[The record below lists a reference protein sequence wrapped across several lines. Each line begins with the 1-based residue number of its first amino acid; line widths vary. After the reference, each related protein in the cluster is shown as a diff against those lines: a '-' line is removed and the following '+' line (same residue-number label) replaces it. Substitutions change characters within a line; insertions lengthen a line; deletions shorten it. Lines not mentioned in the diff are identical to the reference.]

1 MNWLVSFIFKFI
13 LLIFIFELNKKILK
27 GLGPDTK
34 SLNAG
39 AQNKTGKQAVAAG
52 GGAAGPANQEDAD
65 LEARLEALRRQ

>member
-1 MNWLVSFIFKFI
+1 MDSANWLKNYFK
-13 LLIFIFELNKKILK
+13 NK

-52 GGAAGPANQEDAD
+52 GGGGGAAATNQEDAD

>member
-1 MNWLVSFIFKFI
+1 MKEIHYLI
-13 LLIFIFELNKKILK
+13 LLTKIK

-52 GGAAGPANQEDAD
+52 GGGGAGPVNQEDAD

>member
-1 MNWLVSFIFKFI
+1 M
-13 LLIFIFELNKKILK
+13 
-27 GLGPDTK
+27 GPDTK

-39 AQNKTGKQAVAAG
+39 AQNKTGKQAIAAG